1 MRRRPYA
8 EQTPPQIDAGI
19 KEGKEKKKN
28 EKRKGDREGVQ
39 SSKGVAIKCTMLTL
53 LLGHVAACIP
63 GCNTS
68 TRDANNLRI
77 TADISKD
84 FFGLF
89 LSKCSL
95 VRFYIFYSFP
105 FVLSISHIPVGFIL
119 SHVRRY

>member
-1 MRRRPYA
+1 MS
-8 EQTPPQIDAGI
+8 
-19 KEGKEKKKN
+19 
-28 EKRKGDREGVQ
+28 Q

-63 GCNTS
+63 GCNAS

-84 FFGLF
+84 FSVCF
-89 LSKCSL
+89 LSVLSCVSIS
-95 VRFYIFYSFP
+95 FYAVFLL

-119 SHVRRY
+119 SLHVRRY

>member
-19 KEGKEKKKN
+19 KEGKEKKKK
-28 EKRKGDREGVQ
+28 EKRKGDREGVP

-63 GCNTS
+63 GCNAS

-84 FFGLF
+84 FSVYFLF
-89 LSKCSL
+89 SRAFL
-95 VRFYIFYSFP
+95 Y
-105 FVLSISHIPVGFIL
+105 LSIPSSF
-119 SHVRRY
+119 YQ